1 MFSNLGVYFER
12 STHIFSKIVADVY
25 VTIAIETPV
34 ARKLL
39 LPALGNVVLHNY
51 STSMQYQH
59 PVNLNLHCQVYFIC
73 FMVLVLSRVFHIKPH

>member
-39 LPALGNVVLHNY
+39 LPALGNVVL
-51 STSMQYQH
+51 QYQYAISAS
-59 PVNLNLHCQVYFIC
+59 CQPQPA
-73 FMVLVLSRVFHIKPH
+73 LSSILYLFYGVSVE